1 MRNGL
6 LDGKRIF
13 VGFDDAGTEGIQ
25 SFTRVLKRKGL
36 DIDFYGFD
44 RNPFGVRPDITIRW
58 WRPTF
63 LRKFRGLIF
72 LLSLLPKYDIF
83 HIYFARNFVHYEIDN
98 FIFKIAGKK
107 VIYDFRGSD
116 VFDVEKSV
124 RDEGKSSPYYHF
136 YQDRGPRFFK
146 YLAKKKKFIIEH
158 ADQIILAG
166 PWLVDSVS
174 RYDSIIPYSRD
185 IDQIGSYK
193 RSYSHREFTI
203 LHASTNSEIKGSKY
217 LSKAI
222 DELRDR
228 GLKVR
233 LINPD
238 RTSREELFDLIN
250 RSDVVVDQLLLGW
263 YGGFAVEA
271 MALEKPVICFI
282 KEEYKK
288 LVPFGE
294 DIPIIEANK
303 DNVGEVVEKLM
314 GNRNKLKG
322 LGKRGYEFVK
332 KFHDAEVIAQQ
343 YEDIYNK
350 VLGLYNAT

>member
-36 DIDFYGFD
+36 DIDFY
-44 RNPFGVRPDITIRW
+44 
-58 WRPTF
+58 
-63 LRKFRGLIF
+63 
-72 LLSLLPKYDIF
+72 
-83 HIYFARNFVHYEIDN
+83 
-98 FIFKIAGKK
+98 
-107 VIYDFRGSD
+107 

-124 RDEGKSSPYYHF
+124 RDEGKSSPYYHL

-185 IDQIGSYK
+185 IDQLGSYK

-203 LHASTNSEIKGSKY
+203 LHAPTNSEIKGSKY

-233 LINPD
+233 LINPE

-271 MALEKPVICFI
+271 MALGKP
-282 KEEYKK
+282 
-288 LVPFGE
+288 
-294 DIPIIEANK
+294 
-303 DNVGEVVEKLM
+303 
-314 GNRNKLKG
+314 
-322 LGKRGYEFVK
+322 
-332 KFHDAEVIAQQ
+332 
-343 YEDIYNK
+343 
-350 VLGLYNAT
+350 

>member
-124 RDEGKSSPYYHF
+124 RDEGKSSPYYHL
-136 YQDRGPRFFK
+136 YQDRGAFK
-146 YLAKKKKFIIEH
+146 SLGIVPPHLKNALDKIT
-158 ADQIILAG
+158 D
-166 PWLVDSVS
+166 
-174 RYDSIIPYSRD
+174 
-185 IDQIGSYK
+185 
-193 RSYSHREFTI
+193 RE
-203 LHASTNSEIKGSKY
+203 
-217 LSKAI
+217 
-222 DELRDR
+222 
-228 GLKVR
+228 
-233 LINPD
+233 NPD
-238 RTSREELFDLIN
+238 YRNS
-250 RSDVVVDQLLLGW
+250 
-263 YGGFAVEA
+263 
-271 MALEKPVICFI
+271 KP
-282 KEEYKK
+282 
-288 LVPFGE
+288 L
-294 DIPIIEANK
+294 
-303 DNVGEVVEKLM
+303 
-314 GNRNKLKG
+314 
-322 LGKRGYEFVK
+322 
-332 KFHDAEVIAQQ
+332 
-343 YEDIYNK
+343 
-350 VLGLYNAT
+350 